1 MGFTKRLRKRVSRAR
16 RAITS
21 PVRKALTPIVGK
33 KAADLLSNPGGA
45 VVSKLHR
52 VTSAYGKVLG
62 TVYGVGFGG
71 IIGAR
76 AVANKPYLGGKTGA
90 AIGRAA
96 IQIEKPLAGLAG
108 GLIAGGL
115 GSSIAGGAAGDRG
128 RRERRLPERRRP
140 RFRFVRRRRLFAE
153 CAGAD
158 ARRDE
163 YDSIHRPRAR
173 RRGRGRRLARVHE
186 AEKVTPWP
194 SISPTSAANSRTS
207 AASSAEWIKP

>member
-1 MGFTKRLRKRVSRAR
+1 MGFGKRLRKRVSRAR

-115 GSSIAGGAAGDRG
+115 GSSNAGGAAGAIAGDESGGFPSGGGRG
-128 RRERRLPERRRP
+128 
-140 RFRFVRRRRLFAE
+140 FDSFV
-153 CAGAD
+153 GAD
-158 ARRDE
+158 SSPSAPAPTRGGTNTTLFIVLGLGAVAVVGVLLAFTKRR
-163 YDSIHRPRAR
+163 
-173 RRGRGRRLARVHE
+173 
-186 AEKVTPWP
+186 K
-194 SISPTSAANSRTS
+194 
-207 AASSAEWIKP
+207 